1 MTKGELIALLEAVRR
16 DLIRDRG
23 GMTEL
28 SCACQFAIW
37 HLQGEPSF
45 CERNDRFRA
54 ERTGN
59 A

>member
-1 MTKGELIALLEAVRR
+1 MSKAELIALLEAVRR
-16 DLIRDRG
+16 DLIRDS
-23 GMTEL
+23 EL